1 MLLGTDI
8 FLYLFFFRVSLVV
21 SGGSRSWA
29 GLERISTA
37 TSSPFVP
44 TFHNACLF
52 RRLFQQRLG
61 CDARRFS
68 AAIPLAPATI
78 QGETQLLPHHQ
89 LGLPPPAQ
97 RRKFSFPASLHSSLL
112 GLAGS
117 ARGEAGN
124 AVGGSTRRRFSNVS
138 DAVSRKL
145 SNTIGW
151 RSATIPAE
159 EIVEQGKS
167 LCGQYMRSRLKRSG
181 IFTRKCGLQRLRTAA
196 SLPGGYVVRDV
207 FPELASIGQ
216 ELERMYPK
224 LYACVARQASP
235 SPGGGNLTSDK
246 AAGVVLTA
254 VARELFKADVTWGK
268 VVSLF
273 AVAGGLAVDCVR
285 QGHHE
290 YLQAL
295 LEAMGEV
302 LEEELATWILG
313 NGGWVSTVSS

>member
-1 MLLGTDI
+1 L
-8 FLYLFFFRVSLVV
+8 
-21 SGGSRSWA
+21 
-29 GLERISTA
+29 
-37 TSSPFVP
+37 SPFLAK
-44 TFHNACLF
+44 FHNACLF
-52 RRLFQQRLG
+52 LRLLQQRFG
-61 CDARRFS
+61 YDTRRFS
-68 AAIPLAPATI
+68 SAIPVATATI
-78 QGETQLLPHHQ
+78 QGEAQPLPQHP
-89 LGLPPPAQ
+89 LGLSPPAQQ

-112 GLAGS
+112 GLTGS
-117 ARGEAGN
+117 AGGEAGN
-124 AVGGSTRRRFSNVS
+124 AVGGSARRRFSNVS

-151 RSATIPAE
+151 RSAPIPTQ
-159 EIVEQGKS
+159 EIIEQGKS
-167 LCGQYMRSRLKRSG
+167 LCGQYMRNRLKRSG
-181 IFTRKCGLQRLRTAA
+181 VFNRKCGLQRLRTAA

-224 LYACVARQASP
+224 LYTCVARQASP

-302 LEEELATWILG
+302 LEDELAAWIAG
-313 NGGWVSTVSS
+313 NGGWVSIV